1 MLSALIFTISI
12 IALAQFALCYW
23 RAVLI
28 GVATPSQI
36 LGSG

>member
-12 IALAQFALCYW
+12 MALAQFTLYYW

-28 GVATPSQI
+28 GVAAPSQL